1 MAAEKKGQTIVI
13 KKIFVVAGHHGGA
26 WKVALA
32 DFMTAMMAFFLVMW
46 LLGQSTQTK
55 KAVSD
60 YFSTPSVI
68 EYSFQNFGVEL
79 TLEKLFL
86 DLLNEPL
93 KAFQSFLEPIDKT
106 PNVFDFGSQKVV
118 AAYMAD
124 KIGDA
129 AKNVSI
135 TPDGLEFDI
144 MDHEM
149 FIPGTATPN
158 EGFVRIMTQMK
169 SVTEGLA
176 DSAVGIESRLWNESV
191 PGSDP
196 STAKNVALER
206 LDLIRTKVQST
217 FENASN
223 EIQGS
228 TNVQTKKGFVEGQG
242 TRPHGMINF
251 RIRQK
256 PQRADGKPTKKLEVL
271 FGKSDPSMNVYDNFV
286 KQVANQKQKSAAKA
300 STVNSNVGSDVGSES
315 GAKVQE

>member
-1 MAAEKKGQTIVI
+1 MAAEKKGQTIII
-13 KKIFVVAGHHGGA
+13 KKIYPAAGHHGGA

-135 TPDGLEFDI
+135 SPDGLEFDI
-144 MDHEM
+144 LDQEM
-149 FIPGTATPN
+149 FIPGSATPN

-176 DSAVGIESRLWNESV
+176 DSVVDVESRLWNESV

-196 STAKNVALER
+196 ALAKNVATER
-206 LDLIRTKVQST
+206 LALIRAKVQST

-223 EIQGS
+223 DILGS

-242 TRPHGMINF
+242 TRPNGMIHF
-251 RIRQK
+251 KIHQK
-256 PQRADGKPTKKLEVL
+256 AQRADGKPTKKLEVL
-271 FGKSDPSMNVYDNFV
+271 FANSDPTMNVYDNFV
-286 KQVANQKQKSAAKA
+286 KQVAGQKKRPVANAAPSEETKSE
-300 STVNSNVGSDVGSES
+300 T
-315 GAKVQE
+315 GAEVHK

>member
-13 KKIFVVAGHHGGA
+13 KKVFVNAGHHGGA

-93 KAFQSFLEPIDKT
+93 KAFQSFLEPVDKT
-106 PNVFDFGSQKVV
+106 PNIFDFGSQKVV

-124 KIGDA
+124 QIGDV

-144 MDHEM
+144 IDSQM
-149 FIPGTATPN
+149 FIPGTSTPN

-169 SVTEGLA
+169 AVTEGLA
-176 DSAVGIESRLWNESV
+176 DSTVSIESRLWNESV
-191 PGSDP
+191 PGSDAAA
-196 STAKNVALER
+196 AKNVATER
-206 LDLIRTKVQST
+206 LSLIRAKVQST
-217 FENASN
+217 FENPSN
-223 EIQGS
+223 DIMGS

-242 TRPHGMINF
+242 TRPAGMIHF
-251 RIRQK
+251 KIRQK
-256 PQRADGKPTKKLEVL
+256 PQRSDGKPTKKLEVL
-271 FGKSDPSMNVYDNFV
+271 FGSADPSMNVYDNFV
-286 KQVANQKQKSAAKA
+286 KQVSGQKKRAAANTDEA
-300 STVNSNVGSDVGSES
+300 SDARED
-315 GAKVQE
+315 

>member
-13 KKIFVVAGHHGGA
+13 KKIYNAAGHHGGA

-32 DFMTAMMAFFLVMW
+32 DFMTALMAFFLVMW

-86 DLLNEPL
+86 DLLSEPL

-124 KIGDA
+124 QIGDI

-135 TPDGLEFDI
+135 TPDGIEFDI
-144 MDHEM
+144 IDSEM

-158 EGFVRIMTQMK
+158 EGFTRIMTQMK
-169 SVTEGLA
+169 AVTEGLA
-176 DSAVGIESRLWNESV
+176 DSTVAIESRLWNESV
-191 PGSDP
+191 PGSDHGQ
-196 STAKNVALER
+196 AKNVATER
-206 LDLIRTKVQST
+206 LSLIRAKVQST
-217 FENASN
+217 FENPSN
-223 EIQGS
+223 DIAGS
-228 TNVQTKKGFVEGQG
+228 TNVQSKKGFVEGQG
-242 TRPHGMINF
+242 TRPAGMIHF
-251 RIRQK
+251 KIQQK
-256 PQRADGKPTKKLEVL
+256 PQRADGKPTKKLETL
-271 FGKSDPSMNVYDNFV
+271 FGASDPSMNVYDNFV
-286 KQVANQKQKSAAKA
+286 KQVSGQKKRQAASEEDSTQKE
-300 STVNSNVGSDVGSES
+300 ES
-315 GAKVQE
+315 REQ